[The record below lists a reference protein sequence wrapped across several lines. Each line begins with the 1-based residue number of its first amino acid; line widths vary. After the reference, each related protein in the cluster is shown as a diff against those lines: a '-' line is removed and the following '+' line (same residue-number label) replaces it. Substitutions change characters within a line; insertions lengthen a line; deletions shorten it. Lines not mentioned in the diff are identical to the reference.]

1 MPEPTKSTQ
10 EAGKTPGST
19 TGSSTESLGG
29 GAGSGMTGGAAG
41 HSTGQPLRESGQTS
55 QTTSGSATRQ
65 AREHSSSKYDQSRY
79 DRSGYDLSGSS
90 STMEREVGEITDQTR
105 RAGMPGMAGETR
117 RARQSVSDTYY
128 RASHG
133 LNETWEQAMDYG
145 REHPGRSTLI
155 AFGVG
160 VGVGLLMANGF
171 ATRSR
176 TQRIVPPVMNALSEI
191 ATELFR

>member
-19 TGSSTESLGG
+19 TGSSAGSLGG
-29 GAGSGMTGGAAG
+29 GAGSGMTGGATG
-41 HSTGQPLRESGQTS
+41 HSTGQPLGGGQAS
-55 QTTSGSATRQ
+55 QTTSGSAARQ
-65 AREHSSSKYDQSRY
+65 AREHSSSKYDQS
-79 DRSGYDLSGSS
+79 GYDQSGSS
-90 STMEREVGEITDQTR
+90 STMEREVGEITGQ
-105 RAGMPGMAGETR
+105 TR
-117 RARQSVSDTYY
+117 RARQSVSDTYH

-133 LNETWEQAMDYG
+133 LNETWEQAMDYS
-145 REHPGRSTLI
+145 RENPGRSTLI

-176 TQRIVPPVMNALSEI
+176 TRRIVPPVMNALSEI